1 MKRLTIATAVLALV
15 LSGCSDPNQYGQD
28 GEVLD
33 GTDGQGGRLGLG
45 ETLTTQPPVTT
56 TSPPDRPERPT
67 TTARP
72 APTTTTRPAA
82 QAFPIKIQPD
92 QASTAFEP
100 RVGQVFAGTP
110 VTWTNSDSVPRSV
123 EFADQ
128 SYASGPI
135 PPGGSVTFTP
145 SRAGEF
151 NYSDGTRPYAV
162 GTLRVQAR

>member
-1 MKRLTIATAVLALV
+1 MAAAVLAL
-15 LSGCSDPNQYGQD
+15 LLAACSDANEYGQD

-45 ETLTTQPPVTT
+45 ETSTTQPP
-56 TSPPDRPERPT
+56 E
-67 TTARP
+67 TTAPP
-72 APTTTTRPAA
+72 ATEPEPPTTTRPTPPTTVQRAA
-82 QAFPIKIQPD
+82 QGFPIRIQPD
-92 QASTAFEP
+92 QAPTAFEP
-100 RVGQVFAGTP
+100 RVGQVFAGTE
-110 VTWTNSDSVPRSV
+110 VTWTNTDSVPRSV

-128 SYASGPI
+128 SFASGPI
-135 PPGGSVTFTP
+135 PPGGTATFTA